1 MCAVALGTG
10 SHRFFTRRRL
20 CHSVEFRLIMVVEEV
35 CLAGIDR
42 RDWLT
47 GFLQVRATLLTEMFF
62 EKNGVAG
69 VGSENGI
76 QNITGKWYE
85 ADDEIESDV
94 HEHLDLQSHGET

>member
-1 MCAVALGTG
+1 
-10 SHRFFTRRRL
+10 
-20 CHSVEFRLIMVVEEV
+20 MVVEEV

-94 HEHLDLQSHGET
+94 HEHLDLQSHGETTFNLAARLHHQHREQGVKHVSNAVQR